1 MPRRRGCMR
10 RKSVLFAAGV
20 LAIAAGVLPLIVVS
34 WVQREQALGTQQ
46 QHLDDVAASTARRTE
61 RTLDDAKRALVRAGS
76 IDRADCSLA
85 HLKMMGQVVADARS
99 IEDLGYFE
107 DGQLLCTRLGVIS
120 PPVPAGD
127 ADLDLG
133 DGSTLSYAELPRLF
147 SGEPRVEV
155 RRGDYGV
162 LITPGRLTDLVI
174 TTQVVYGVAS
184 RDGRVLEAS
193 GVVQPQVVQM
203 LLAGNQPG
211 TGGQYA
217 FSSRPVA
224 GLVAFA
230 LTDTALTGATAG
242 LEWRHLLPIGA
253 AISLILIG
261 LIIWVSRQQLSPAK
275 ALELAIRNREFV
287 VHYQPIINLANG
299 RCIGAE
305 ALVRWQRPGTPTAFP
320 DQFIPLAEA
329 TGLISPLTDLV
340 IDKGVAEMGQYLR
353 GHADAHLSINIPAN
367 EMESG
372 RFLPGLNAAVAKAGL
387 RPQQICLEI
396 TERGFINAAAAAA
409 VIGNARS
416 LGYRVTIDD
425 FGTGYSSLSLLEG
438 LALDALK
445 IDKSFTCVIGADA
458 AQSIVADHIIN
469 MAHALKLTVIAE
481 GIETLEQEAYLKRSD
496 VQFGQGWLY
505 AKALPIHQFLA
516 FATGKGVTAEES

>member
-1 MPRRRGCMR
+1 MR
-10 RKSVLFAAGV
+10 RKSVLLAAGV
-20 LAIAAGVLPLIVVS
+20 LAIAAGVLPLIGLS
-34 WVQREQALGTQQ
+34 WVQREQALGSQQ
-46 QHLDDVAASTARRTE
+46 QHLDDVAASTAKRTE
-61 RTLDDAKRALVRAGS
+61 RTLDDAKRALLRAGR
-76 IDRADCSLA
+76 IDRADCSPE
-85 HLKMMGQVVADARS
+85 HLKEMGQVVADARS
-99 IEDLGYFE
+99 IEDLGYFR
-107 DGQLLCTRLGVIS
+107 DGQLVCTRLGVIS

-147 SGEPRVEV
+147 RGEPRVEV

-174 TTQVVYGVAS
+174 STQVVYGVAS

-193 GVVQPQVVQM
+193 GVVKPQVMQR
-203 LLAGNQPG
+203 LLAGADPG
-211 TGGQYA
+211 SGAGYA

-242 LEWRHLLPIGA
+242 LDWRYLLPIGA

-275 ALELAIRNREFV
+275 TLELAIRNREFV
-287 VHYQPIINLANG
+287 VHYQPIINLATG
-299 RCIGAE
+299 LCIGAE
-305 ALVRWQRPGTPTAFP
+305 ALVRWQRPGTPMAFP

-340 IDKGVAEMGQYLR
+340 IEVGVAEMGQYLR

-372 RFLPGLNAAVAKAGL
+372 RFLQDLNAAVAKEDLHPG
-387 RPQQICLEI
+387 QIWLEI

-409 VIGNARS
+409 VIGKARS

-438 LALDALK
+438 LSLDALK
-445 IDKSFTCVIGADA
+445 IDKSFTRVIGGDA

-469 MAHALKLTVIAE
+469 MAHALQLTVIAE
-481 GIETLEQEAYLKRSD
+481 GIETLEQEAYLQRSN

-505 AKALPIHQFLA
+505 AKALPIEQFLV
-516 FATGKGVTAEES
+516 FAAARVAPASDG